1 MPLLR
6 FKKDNGQNYKP
17 IKKVVLSDLFY
28 KIRETNKDGKIQNV
42 ITNSAEYG
50 LIPQRE
56 FFDKDIAVKE
66 NTNRYII
73 INYGDFVYNPRKSSN
88 APYGP
93 FKCYKRKAT
102 GIVSPLYT
110 CLKPKN
116 PDYTEYLLHYFS
128 SPAWYSY
135 IYHNGNQGGA
145 RHDRVGM
152 TEDLLKGIPIM
163 LPEKEEQNKIVNFLD
178 LYDELIQNQ
187 EYKLKA
193 YENRK
198 DGIISKLFKRELK
211 FNSDDN
217 IEYKQWKYCK
227 LNEVLIERKMK
238 STGTE
243 EVYSVSV
250 EKGLVNQIEH
260 MGRSFAAEDTSGYK
274 IVFPGDVVYTKSPTG
289 NFKWGI
295 VKQSTIDKNVIISPL
310 YGVFIPKN
318 KELGYILDAYFS
330 SSIRAHNYLITQIRK
345 GAKNTINI
353 SNDEFLAKSICLPT
367 DIREQKKICEVI
379 NLLNQQVQIEKQK
392 LESMKNV
399 KKGLLQKLFL

>member
-1 MPLLR
+1 M
-6 FKKDNGQNYKP
+6 
-17 IKKVVLSDLFY
+17 
-28 KIRETNKDGKIQNV
+28 
-42 ITNSAEYG
+42 
-50 LIPQRE
+50 
-56 FFDKDIAVKE
+56 
-66 NTNRYII
+66 
-73 INYGDFVYNPRKSSN
+73 
-88 APYGP
+88 
-93 FKCYKRKAT
+93 
-102 GIVSPLYT
+102 
-110 CLKPKN
+110 
-116 PDYTEYLLHYFS
+116 
-128 SPAWYSY
+128 
-135 IYHNGNQGGA
+135 
-145 RHDRVGM
+145 
-152 TEDLLKGIPIM
+152 
-163 LPEKEEQNKIVNFLD
+163 
-178 LYDELIQNQ
+178 IQNQ

-211 FNSDDN
+211 FNFDDN